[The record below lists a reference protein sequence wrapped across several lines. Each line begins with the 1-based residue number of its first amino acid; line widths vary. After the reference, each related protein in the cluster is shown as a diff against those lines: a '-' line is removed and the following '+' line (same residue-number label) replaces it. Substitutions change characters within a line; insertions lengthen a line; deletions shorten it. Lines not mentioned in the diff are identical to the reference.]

1 MELFEKTL
9 SSTNV
14 FDGKVV
20 KLKKDEI
27 ELPNGEKAVREYI
40 THPGGACVLAVE
52 NGYIYFV
59 KQFRYPYQ
67 KTLLEIPA
75 GKLNKGEN
83 PKTCAMR
90 ELEEETGL
98 KAKSVTLLHSIYPT
112 PAYTTEV
119 TYIYL
124 ASGLERGEMHLDS
137 DEFLN
142 VEKVEIEKVRQML
155 LNGEIHDAKTLV
167 ALYAYFSGNFMG

>member
-1 MELFEKTL
+1 M
-9 SSTNV
+9 
-14 FDGKVV
+14 
-20 KLKKDEI
+20 
-27 ELPNGEKAVREYI
+27 REVI
-40 THPGGACVLAVE
+40 THPGGASVIAEE

-75 GKLNKGEN
+75 GKLNEGED
-83 PKTCAMR
+83 PKECAMR

-98 KAKSVTLLHSIYPT
+98 KANSVTLLHSIYPT
-112 PAYTTEV
+112 PAYTSEI

-124 ASGLERGEMHLDS
+124 ANGLQKGSVHLDD

-142 VEKVEIEKVRQML
+142 VEKIPVEKARQML
-155 LNGEIHDAKTLV
+155 LSGEIHDAKTII
-167 ALYAYFSGNFMG
+167 ALYAYFNGNLGDKF